1 MSRRAASPRLAGAA
15 ARLLA
20 LAVAWIAAG
29 PGALGGRVE
38 PGAPIVTSCAGLQG
52 ALEGLAGGNS
62 DLTILVE
69 GSLDCGPGAW
79 NRKISVGGSLRLE
92 ARGPGAVIDWGA
104 LRGGLVLEDGAVLGL
119 ANLVLAQEAM
129 GDEVAVAAVGAA
141 GNKGRAIMEMTFRP
155 GFELEIRMCQTV
167 LGCNVGAGAPEITT
181 PAVFGGNAC
190 RGLSDRRPP
199 PQIKPAGVSFAPSAL
214 LTCLVS
220 SAVVLGAGVRSRA
233 GWMRQWARSFGA
245 FGCVRCRRCK
255 YDAPDRAASAMA
267 RLEPLCIEVP
277 YLNDPTMAAHALD
290 GMELGELQLGSP
302 LGRGGFGR
310 VYKAL
315 HNHSVMAVKVIEHDA
330 RMLQAGLGEPLEA
343 LLSMHLD
350 HPNIVKTYLKQTRGR
365 NSVQASVSTGANWQS
380 CQSGERGR
388 GRARSAGS
396 AGGSGGE
403 EVEGELEDMDE
414 FSYIEQNLRASATFA
429 EEADERFRTWIVMEY
444 CDRGSLNMAI
454 RDGIFFHDEG
464 KRREPK
470 FVSMLL
476 TALDIANALAYLH
489 AQKVVHGDLKA
500 HNVLL
505 KSTSADERGFY
516 CKVGDFGLSRM
527 MLNNKT
533 QIETFTCG
541 TVRYMPPELLRDGV
555 MTPAVDVYS
564 YGMLLWEMVSG
575 SKAFS
580 GMHRNEVMVATVEGR
595 RPAIPS
601 HCPTKFASLIQECW
615 QQDNA
620 RRPTFK
626 KILSQLRRLASTYS
640 SSAAH
645 SLMGT
650 AIKEERQSVELRHSL
665 EIAASKKL
673 SIEAGKARVVKAH
686 AMPAQCLDSS
696 GVSSGDRPPLPAPP
710 LPAPPATVRSPPKS
724 NPLWTGLPRKTEVIG
739 NPLWGAR
746 RSLGSRPSQDP
757 GRFPLWAFGS
767 PAPVTDLPD
776 VGSPKGP
783 REEEGSRVMAMK
795 RLPLRVPQRVSAD
808 CHEPALT
815 SRSDS
820 ASEFASPHFRRDAD
834 KPPARGGDEPASGT
848 LDPSSRSSSVTVP
861 MVSACGPGTAMPW
874 RSVTPNYTQH
884 NVGLGNFRPRT
895 SLDNVGM
902 LQPRASVEGRPS
914 ADLLPVLG
922 AGKTPMVNPQVS
934 LWLTTSQGSNLGLG
948 SVAACQSP
956 AAALAPAAAQPQ
968 LPASPVATP
977 PSPTAPS
984 SPVPPSTPTPTRKRG
999 GRACAAV
1006 GAGTVIPRLAISK
1019 IMGSPSEQLIKSP
1032 ECRPQEWDLQ
1042 CADGADVKVDKHH
1055 PKPSWWNSIDT
1066 TGSWSFRSAHSEGAS
1081 RSTSDERKRSG
1092 ESMLITPGSTPVQPA
1107 AEDTS
1112 FPRVSAAGSSVKSR
1126 VSVGAGR
1133 ERRYSSRLFTTDP
1146 GLGAA

>member
-141 GNKGRAIMEMTFRP
+141 GNKGRAIMEMAGCSILSRSCGAPPGEYVQKLEAGARAAGASPSPGGASELLVQSGSGVQTFRP
-155 GFELEIRMCQTV
+155 GFELEIRM
-167 LGCNVGAGAPEITT
+167 
-181 PAVFGGNAC
+181 
-190 RGLSDRRPP
+190 
-199 PQIKPAGVSFAPSAL
+199 
-214 LTCLVS
+214 
-220 SAVVLGAGVRSRA
+220 
-233 GWMRQWARSFGA
+233 
-245 FGCVRCRRCK
+245 
-255 YDAPDRAASAMA
+255 
-267 RLEPLCIEVP
+267 
-277 YLNDPTMAAHALD
+277 
-290 GMELGELQLGSP
+290 
-302 LGRGGFGR
+302 
-310 VYKAL
+310 
-315 HNHSVMAVKVIEHDA
+315 
-330 RMLQAGLGEPLEA
+330 
-343 LLSMHLD
+343 
-350 HPNIVKTYLKQTRGR
+350 
-365 NSVQASVSTGANWQS
+365 
-380 CQSGERGR
+380 
-388 GRARSAGS
+388 
-396 AGGSGGE
+396 
-403 EVEGELEDMDE
+403 
-414 FSYIEQNLRASATFA
+414 
-429 EEADERFRTWIVMEY
+429 
-444 CDRGSLNMAI
+444 
-454 RDGIFFHDEG
+454 
-464 KRREPK
+464 
-470 FVSMLL
+470 
-476 TALDIANALAYLH
+476 
-489 AQKVVHGDLKA
+489 
-500 HNVLL
+500 
-505 KSTSADERGFY
+505 
-516 CKVGDFGLSRM
+516 
-527 MLNNKT
+527 
-533 QIETFTCG
+533 
-541 TVRYMPPELLRDGV
+541 
-555 MTPAVDVYS
+555 

-1112 FPRVSAAGSSVKSR
+1112 FPRVSAAVPKARVSAAGSSVKSR

-1146 GLGAA
+1146 GLGAAMRAEHNFNPMMTQSDCGDADLQAPLENKDLSGVGDLRVASVRSSGRGGAGRSVGCGSVSGVVGGMESGGKSGVSMWQTSEGTMGLTASQMSMPSEMGSRTEVMRQWDAL